1 MPISIT
7 RFEAEKA
14 LIHINKL
21 GISVGIIHLVN
32 LKPLNLKKDW
42 IKAIKSS
49 RYGVLM
55 TDNDYA
61 DGILRTL
68 AHKISE
74 KTEKKV
80 HVMGLENKSAGHT
93 ETKDNLPP
101 NCFEI
106 IEKVKQ
112 IIK

>member
-21 GISVGIIHLVN
+21 GIRVGIIHLVN

-55 TDNDYA
+55 TDNDYV

-80 HVMGLENKSAGHT
+80 HVMGLKNKSAGHT